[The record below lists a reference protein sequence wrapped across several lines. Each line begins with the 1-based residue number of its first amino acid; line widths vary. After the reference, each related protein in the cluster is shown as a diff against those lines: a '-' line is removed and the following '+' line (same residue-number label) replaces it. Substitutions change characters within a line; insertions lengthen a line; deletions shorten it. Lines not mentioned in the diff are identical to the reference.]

1 MTEEKID
8 TARLADWMD
17 GAELPGR
24 GEPLQADFLSGGTQN
39 VIFKISRGENAC
51 VLRMPPPGAP
61 PDRDKGIL
69 REWRIIEALDGTDV
83 PHTAAVGVCADASI
97 LGRPFYLMGFVDGWS
112 PMDQYGK
119 WPEPFDSDLT
129 TRAGLS
135 YQLAEGIALLSKVDW
150 KAKGLKELG
159 RPDGFHERQ
168 VDRWTAFFERIKGRE
183 IDGLDVA
190 TRWLRN
196 HRPLDFIPGLMH
208 GDYQFANV
216 MYRHG
221 APAQMAA
228 IVDWEM
234 GTVGDPKLDLGWMV
248 QSWPQDTDEP
258 SAMSYVDMR
267 GMPSRTAVIDHYAK
281 VSGRQ
286 VDDLDY
292 YLVLA
297 KWKLAI
303 VLEQGFQRA
312 GDNEKLLAYGPV
324 ITSLMRSAADLAE
337 SSDYR

>member
-1 MTEEKID
+1 MISAAP
-8 TARLADWMD
+8 TASTNAK
-17 GAELPGR
+17 
-24 GEPLQADFLSGGTQN
+24 STGG
-39 VIFKISRGENAC
+39 
-51 VLRMPPPGAP
+51 P
-61 PDRDKGIL
+61 
-69 REWRIIEALDGTDV
+69 
-83 PHTAAVGVCADASI
+83 
-97 LGRPFYLMGFVDGWS
+97 
-112 PMDQYGK
+112 
-119 WPEPFDSDLT
+119 
-129 TRAGLS
+129 
-135 YQLAEGIALLSKVDW
+135 
-150 KAKGLKELG
+150 
-159 RPDGFHERQ
+159 
-168 VDRWTAFFERIKGRE
+168 AFFERIKGRE
-183 IDGLDVA
+183 IDGLEVA
-190 TRWLRN
+190 TAWLRN

-248 QSWPQDTDEP
+248 QSWPEDTDAP

-267 GMPSRTAVIDHYAK
+267 GMPSRTEVIDHYAK

-337 SSDYR
+337 IQRLPVRAAVCPAYGPPDVVRIEEQPPPTVAEGQVRVRVVRRR